1 MVLSYAPVKQKLRYL
16 VTATSS
22 AWQNCLLSVVK
33 YSPTLFTLTFCY
45 IENNHRLRSATP
57 FHIKCHLILRNV
69 GHHVDHIEMAER
81 LKNLFL
87 LAGTLPNAPQTSH
100 LLGNC
105 FHAGHPGWEPTLA
118 LVQWTWTYWVS
129 SGTRIGW
136 GRLWRPPHRR
146 AAGVT
151 GSGRS
156 ARKTGRRAPSVR
168 SGCCLSDCFL
178 ETHTYI

>member
-1 MVLSYAPVKQKLRYL
+1 MSGSGLDLAASGSGLDLAVSGFKLCTSQTKASLSGHRNFFSTAKLPAQCCEIFSNAVYTHVLLYG
-16 VTATSS
+16 
-22 AWQNCLLSVVK
+22 
-33 YSPTLFTLTFCY
+33 
-45 IENNHRLRSATP
+45 NNHRLRSATP

-118 LVQWTWTYWVS
+118 LVQ
-129 SGTRIGW
+129 
-136 GRLWRPPHRR
+136 
-146 AAGVT
+146 
-151 GSGRS
+151 
-156 ARKTGRRAPSVR
+156 
-168 SGCCLSDCFL
+168 
-178 ETHTYI
+178 

>member
-1 MVLSYAPVKQKLRYL
+1 MLEESIHFKEDV
-16 VTATSS
+16 
-22 AWQNCLLSVVK
+22 
-33 YSPTLFTLTFCY
+33 
-45 IENNHRLRSATP
+45 
-57 FHIKCHLILRNV
+57 
-69 GHHVDHIEMAER
+69 HHVEKKKLGRGFHFCQV
-81 LKNLFL
+81 LFAL
-87 LAGTLPNAPQTSH
+87 CNVWTKSQLYFLPAVTLQRNQWLPNASRRCSNQACKSSEK
-100 LLGNC
+100 C
-105 FHAGHPGWEPTLA
+105 FCSLSLSHAGHPGWEPTLA

-129 SGTRIGW
+129 SGTRTGW

-168 SGCCLSDCFL
+168 SGCRLSDCFL